1 MQKIK
6 ELVKSLMIRLV
17 EDGRIAGTVRLTIRR
32 LSAENKYL
40 NRESKQCNI
49 PSHVS
54 SKLSKDNQE
63 QACDK
68 MEDLVMSLFNK
79 LVDVKKPFHLT
90 LMNVAFCN
98 LTERNKNSI
107 SHFFSPQKNR
117 SARTDNKHSNADH
130 SNTYQT
136 SELYFGN
143 NDMNSS
149 AVKEAK
155 MKCSTSMSL
164 PISSS
169 NHYGNN
175 SEEYKEQSMCESET
189 NLDQVTVVPVKQSCG
204 KDNAR
209 HLVNKRKSSSPKSGF
224 FSKRIRTKEKSSECK
239 SSCDLTSVSQDSID
253 AEVFSQLPP
262 KIQKEI
268 TESRN
273 VQQPPSPV
281 FVKQTLGSPIQR
293 GEVDET
299 YTESV
304 QNEKEMEKD
313 SSNAELTADLTCK
326 SDSKN
331 LKSFTSVTNT
341 DKTTLVPAGYDRD
354 VFLNLPPDIQR
365 ELVQEEER
373 KAEWA
378 YVKHGRQGVRNP
390 QNRDSKSANAGNL
403 LKYLKRSK

>member
-1 MQKIK
+1 MLCVYELGIGLLFLELNIIKWQKNF
-6 ELVKSLMIRLV
+6 SL
-17 EDGRIAGTVRLTIRR
+17 
-32 LSAENKYL
+32 
-40 NRESKQCNI
+40 
-49 PSHVS
+49 
-54 SKLSKDNQE
+54 DNQE

-204 KDNAR
+204 KDMHAI
-209 HLVNKRKSSSPKSGF
+209 L
-224 FSKRIRTKEKSSECK
+224 
-239 SSCDLTSVSQDSID
+239 
-253 AEVFSQLPP
+253 
-262 KIQKEI
+262 
-268 TESRN
+268 
-273 VQQPPSPV
+273 
-281 FVKQTLGSPIQR
+281 
-293 GEVDET
+293 
-299 YTESV
+299 
-304 QNEKEMEKD
+304 
-313 SSNAELTADLTCK
+313 
-326 SDSKN
+326 
-331 LKSFTSVTNT
+331 
-341 DKTTLVPAGYDRD
+341 
-354 VFLNLPPDIQR
+354 
-365 ELVQEEER
+365 
-373 KAEWA
+373 
-378 YVKHGRQGVRNP
+378 
-390 QNRDSKSANAGNL
+390 
-403 LKYLKRSK
+403 